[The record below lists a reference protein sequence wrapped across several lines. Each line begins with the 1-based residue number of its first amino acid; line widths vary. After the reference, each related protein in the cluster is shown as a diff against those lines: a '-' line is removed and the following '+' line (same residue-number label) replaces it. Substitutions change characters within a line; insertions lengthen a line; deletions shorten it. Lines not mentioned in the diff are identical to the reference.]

1 LHREAVTAFKGS
13 RQVRFIRVNQPLN
26 RIDRAESPDQ
36 LASLRRVKDGEP
48 EGSRTPGA
56 ARKMLRTV
64 RADPRH
70 MPERMA
76 VFAVEFLGPR
86 AAEWIAQRR
95 SEQAADGADADELGN
110 QVVRRGVH
118 SAVAEGSFLGG
129 PFMALLPIAFCGA
142 LLAQVRMVLELAAL
156 SGRDPRDEAVV
167 ADLLVIQGVHPTVL
181 QAEAAL
187 REARP
192 AAAHAGPGASWWS
205 TVRRQAYLIG
215 LVTPQDHPSGK
226 MHRAAVWVGTIAL
239 VLIGFVVPFVWV
251 PVCAEMYRRATN
263 RLAAV
268 SARHF
273 AQHGGT
279 EVLPA
284 RGPASRR
291 GTLRPGFVLVTVRV
305 LLACLVPFA
314 IVLVV
319 LAADLRVADAH
330 WSTVLLAFFAVA
342 AIAALVW
349 YQRRR

>member
-1 LHREAVTAFKGS
+1 
-13 RQVRFIRVNQPLN
+13 
-26 RIDRAESPDQ
+26 
-36 LASLRRVKDGEP
+36 
-48 EGSRTPGA
+48 
-56 ARKMLRTV
+56 
-64 RADPRH
+64 

-76 VFAVEFLGPR
+76 VFAVEFLGPP

-95 SEQAADGADADELGN
+95 SELPGHEADAEELGH
-110 QVVRRGVH
+110 QVVRRGVR
-118 SAVAEGSFLGG
+118 SSVTEGSFLGG

-142 LLAQVRMVLELAAL
+142 LLAQFRMVLELAAL

-167 ADLLVIQGVHPTVL
+167 ADLLVIQGVYPTVVE
-181 QAEAAL
+181 AAAAL

-192 AAAHAGPGASWWS
+192 AAVDAGPGVSWWS

-215 LVTPQDHPSGK
+215 LVTSQDQPSGK
-226 MHRAAVWVGTIAL
+226 MRRAAGWAGTIAL

-263 RLAAV
+263 KLAGV

-279 EVLPA
+279 EVLPVG
-284 RGPASRR
+284 GPARR
-291 GTLRPGFVLVTVRV
+291 RVTLRPGFLLVAVRV
-305 LLACLVPFA
+305 LLACTVPVA

-349 YQRRR
+349 YLLRR